1 MQLISIPRTARVDV
15 DRAQLDPLLRSP
27 TLSLPVDLVKPP
39 TSARLLAW
47 LQRHI
52 GAKGAWANETL
63 QIDWDAKL
71 SLDGLAHHLARGS
84 TTIAPA
90 VAEEFLRKCFF
101 LACGTSEVPGSQFQY
116 WRLTHLATELLH
128 TLERAVS
135 EISLRQPELAEE
147 LSLSA
152 ASIAPV
158 GDLHEAGKVTLRLS
172 LGGEVKYLKHRAANV
187 RIWLSNLIVNT
198 GLNHVFLPEWDVY
211 SDFVIESEIKKG
223 PCQSDVLHQAVASLE
238 ALTHALN
245 LDDIHHENFILD
257 SRGLHIIDFESFLM
271 PQGLFGDISDSLKA
285 GSVYGNNF
293 SPHRF
298 KGNQLRGLHQ
308 TFLAETEPVGVRHLD
323 QHLSIDRASCEAIVD
338 KSRTVMAAV
347 DADDLRHAALKL
359 RYIAEHTRRYI
370 EDVHAYAEVTEDD
383 ESLYQLFLS
392 QMDARTFRVALN
404 APDKHDPDFNL
415 YCAVSCLC
423 GYVPTFWH
431 NGLTDQIF
439 ADAAEEPQH
448 FAFSGVSGYR
458 DLKYRLA
465 NFDQNR
471 DFNIR
476 LLYFVY
482 NRRAL

>member
-1 MQLISIPRTARVDV
+1 MDLISIPRTAQVDV
-15 DRAQLDPLLRSP
+15 DRAQLDPLLRSSK
-27 TLSLPVDLVKPP
+27 LSLPVDLVEDP

-52 GAKGAWANETL
+52 GAEGAATKETL
-63 QIDWDAKL
+63 QIDRGAKL
-71 SLDGLAHHLARGS
+71 SLDGLAYHLARGS
-84 TTIAPA
+84 TAIAPA
-90 VAEEFLRKCFF
+90 VAEAFLRKCFF
-101 LACGTSEVPGSQFQY
+101 LACGTSDVPGSQFQY
-116 WRLTHLATELLH
+116 WRLAQLATELLQ
-128 TLERAVS
+128 TLERSVA
-135 EISLRQPELAEE
+135 EISVRQPELAQE
-147 LSLSA
+147 LSSSA
-152 ASIAPV
+152 ACIAPV

-172 LGGEVKYLKHRAANV
+172 LGGEVLYLKHRAANV
-187 RIWLSNLIVNT
+187 RVWLSDLIAKT
-198 GLNHVFLPEWDVY
+198 GLDHVFLPEWDVY
-211 SDFVIESEIKKG
+211 SDFVLEPEIKTG
-223 PCQSDVLHQAVASLE
+223 PCRSDVLHQAVASLE

-308 TFLAETEPVGVRHLD
+308 TFQAETEPVGVRHLD
-323 QHLSIDRASCEAIVD
+323 QHLSIDRALCEAIVD
-338 KSRTVMAAV
+338 RSRTVMAAV

-370 EDVHAYAEVTEDD
+370 EDVHAYAGVTEDD

-392 QMDARTFRVALN
+392 KMDARAFHVALN
-404 APDKHDPDFNL
+404 AADKHDPDFNL

-423 GYVPTFWH
+423 GHVPTFWH
-431 NGLTDQIF
+431 NGITDQIF
-439 ADAAEEPQH
+439 ADPAGEPQH
-448 FAFSGVSGYR
+448 FAFSGISGYR
-458 DLKYRLA
+458 DLEYRLA